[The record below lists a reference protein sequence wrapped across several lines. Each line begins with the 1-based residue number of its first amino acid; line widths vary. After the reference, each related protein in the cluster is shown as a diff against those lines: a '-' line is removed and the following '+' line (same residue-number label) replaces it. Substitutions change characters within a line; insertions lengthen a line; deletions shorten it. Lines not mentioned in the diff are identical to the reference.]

1 MDSAVKA
8 PTSTAT
14 TDPRF
19 GWIGLGS
26 MGLAMALNLHSHL
39 SHIGAPPLCF
49 YNRTEARGQPI
60 LDKGGVQ
67 SASVQDLIAQVDI
80 CFIAVS
86 DGTVVTSIVNSI
98 IEASTTEQLHGK
110 IIVDTSTIHPDVSS
124 WAQRKLVE
132 QGASF
137 VAAPVFGASPVAR
150 EGRLLIVTAGADE
163 AVKAIEPFL
172 VGVLA
177 RKTLH
182 MGTDAAQASLMKTA
196 GNFLTAGMMEL
207 VAEAH
212 VFAEK
217 TGIGSEA
224 LESLIEE
231 QYGALPLAMSR
242 RMTEGFYLPKQ
253 GERPWSDLKL
263 AVKDVGLGVSCAE
276 NAEASLPVADVI
288 LKHYD
293 EACQYGERNERALDS
308 SSMYGVLRTHAGLD
322 FESDRVKE
330 RR

>member
-1 MDSAVKA
+1 MDSQVKP
-8 PTSTAT
+8 PTSTPT
-14 TDPRF
+14 THPRL

-39 SHIGAPPLCF
+39 SHVGAPPLCF

-67 SASVQDLIAQVDI
+67 SASIADLIAQVDI

-98 IEASTTEQLHGK
+98 IEASTPEQLHGK

-124 WAQRKLVE
+124 WAQRTLAEK
-132 QGASF
+132 GASF

-163 AVKAIEPFL
+163 AVRAIEPFL
-172 VGVLA
+172 DLA
-177 RKTLH
+177 DGMDGR
-182 MGTDAAQASLMKTA
+182 
-196 GNFLTAGMMEL
+196 NFLTAGMMEL
-207 VAEAH
+207 VAEAQ

-253 GERPWSDLKL
+253 GERPWSDLQL

-276 NAEASLPVADVI
+276 NAGTRLPVADVV
-288 LKHYD
+288 LRHYD
-293 EACQYGERNERALDS
+293 EASQYARTNERALDS

-330 RR
+330 R